1 MLQCTM
7 HYGGLNDN
15 MQGKPLKE
23 FHKDYLCENST
34 HACVLLYS
42 CMCAVTYYR
51 TGIIILSNLPIPV
64 MSMRQRAE
72 KVWCSHICC
81 SWLIRIIECI
91 CMVYSSLHNYYLYI
105 KSCMCTM
112 PKVLEVH
119 GSMLRDV
126 HYTDSGCTFSLGWL
140 KRIQYPQL

>member
-1 MLQCTM
+1 MCVVILLHVCRDILQDW
-7 HYGGLNDN
+7 Y
-15 MQGKPLKE
+15 
-23 FHKDYLCENST
+23 
-34 HACVLLYS
+34 
-42 CMCAVTYYR
+42 
-51 TGIIILSNLPIPV
+51 ILSNWTIPV
-64 MSMRQRAE
+64 MSMRQRGE

-81 SWLIRIIECI
+81 SWLIRIIEFI
-91 CMVYSSLHNYYLYI
+91 CVVYSSLHNYYLYI

-140 KRIQYPQL
+140 WREFNILNYNSVLIAKFHSLLKHKSSQTSHWKCITLRYYVTSYI